1 MALDTTPQALPPAS
15 KRGTRRNI
23 LPSEPMQTPAAAIG
37 SLAAASTQN
46 SFSRVDDHLPTAMH
60 VNDEDVA
67 SLAPQPRRKSRVSP
81 EGRSMQAVVRSR
93 PSRSRL
99 AGTAATAARSTRA
112 RLGSNN
118 GAGSR
123 RRPTAPRLHAAAR
136 AARGARKKR
145 EGGPTRS
152 LYVAAAFFFQRAALF
167 DYLLG
172 EGCLSIMAARRPART
187 LAPSFDV
194 APPGGDIQTRG
205 AGRRA
210 NEKRSAAAK
219 LARNWKS
226 AFAVVAGSRGVK
238 LGSHPLA
245 APRR

>member
-1 MALDTTPQALPPAS
+1 MP
-15 KRGTRRNI
+15 
-23 LPSEPMQTPAAAIG
+23 
-37 SLAAASTQN
+37 
-46 SFSRVDDHLPTAMH
+46 
-60 VNDEDVA
+60 
-67 SLAPQPRRKSRVSP
+67 
-81 EGRSMQAVVRSR
+81 AVVHSR
-93 PSRSRL
+93 PSRSRQ
-99 AGTAATAARSTRA
+99 AGTAATAATSTRT

-205 AGRRA
+205 GAGRRA
-210 NEKRSAAAK
+210 NEKAFRRCKTRAELEVGLRRCRRLPRRQIREPSGGCAAA
-219 LARNWKS
+219 LARALTMSYRRRAITAASGAVALGWRCPPGQWRSQHLSVLSPRQSRASCNEDS
-226 AFAVVAGSRGVK
+226 AQLFLQGN
-238 LGSHPLA
+238 P
-245 APRR
+245 